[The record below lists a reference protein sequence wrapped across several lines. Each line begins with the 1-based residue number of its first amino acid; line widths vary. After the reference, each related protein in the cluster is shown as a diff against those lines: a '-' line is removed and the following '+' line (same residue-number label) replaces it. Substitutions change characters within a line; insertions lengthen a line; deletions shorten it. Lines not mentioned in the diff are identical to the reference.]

1 MNNNNWDVTLAIYEV
16 QFRHVGINKVI
27 LNGAEMLPGE
37 TIRFTS
43 DGSLWLNENCD
54 HQIVSEAVYAGITSL
69 AFLRNPGFADDVL
82 IIFSRL
88 DGRFLTSGE
97 KVRTF
102 MTSDS
107 FLDAAQK
114 KRDDRNVKRLKECF
128 DILRVFNSNPECETV
143 RGTTKDALALE
154 FVNIVLMDG
163 SGIRSRLFGYKDNKL
178 IRAMMNAKE
187 GKYRYLEKKNDR
199 QAIEELDK
207 LADRLVTILTQH

>member
-1 MNNNNWDVTLAIYEV
+1 MNNNNWDVSLAIYEV
-16 QFRHVGINKVI
+16 NFRHVGIHKVI

-97 KVRTF
+97 KVRRL

-107 FLDAAQK
+107 FLDAAK
-114 KRDDRNVKRLKECF
+114 KRDDINLKRLKECF